1 MRRTD
6 ILDRKEEIL
15 GWIKESRSN
24 AEMCKL
30 LGCQPG
36 TLSRAFD
43 KMGIDYR
50 GNQGSR
56 GRKVS
61 TQYKTADKYL
71 SENSYISS
79 HRLKIKLIKDGVK
92 QHRCEVCGGT
102 EWMGVPIPIELDHID
117 GNHHNNELSNL
128 RVICPNCHA
137 QTDTNSGK
145 NNKDRNKRV

>member
-1 MRRTD
+1 MRRVD
-6 ILDRKEEIL
+6 ILDKKQEIL
-15 GWIKESRSN
+15 VWIEEKRSN

-43 KMGIDYR
+43 KLGIDYR

-61 TQYKTADKYL
+61 AQYKTADKYL

-92 QHRCEVCGGT
+92 QHCCEVCGGI
-102 EWMGVPIPIELDHID
+102 EWMGLPIPIELDHID

-137 QTDTNSGK
+137 QTETHSGK
-145 NNKDRNKRV
+145 NNRDKKRV